1 MSLTQFASE
10 YDALPP
16 GEQSLFSESIRRLL
30 TDGLLWRED
39 DNDRRLYNFLARRA
53 DLVREY
59 LALAGWELR
68 FHDRA
73 SIYQVIHPEGAHR
86 RRLNRKTTIWL
97 LIFRLLY
104 AEIRQKPAVMLTRYP
119 VVTIGD
125 VVDRFASFFPNQ
137 RIREKSSLDE
147 ALRTLQGLKLIRAA
161 TGVSLRAGDTGKQI
175 ELLPALE
182 VVIPA
187 NEIAAIAE
195 KLAEYQR
202 ESTVEEPETAE
213 DEA

>member
-1 MSLTQFASE
+1 MSLSQFASE

-16 GEQSLFSESIRRLL
+16 GEQALFTEALRRLL

-39 DNDRRLYNFLARRA
+39 ENDRRIYNFLARRA

-59 LALAGWELR
+59 LGLAGWELR

-104 AEIRQKPAVMLTRYP
+104 TEIRQRPAVMLTRYP
-119 VVTIGD
+119 VVTMGE
-125 VVDRFASFFPNQ
+125 VVERFASFFPNQ
-137 RIREKSSLDE
+137 RVREKSSLEE
-147 ALRTLQGLKLIRAA
+147 ALRTLQSLKLIRAA
-161 TGVSLRAGDTGKQI
+161 ASASLRAGDADQQV

-202 ESTVEEPETAE
+202 ESSADEPESVE
-213 DEA
+213 NEA